1 MTGRLRLPLFRVPNT
16 ADEAAALA
24 PVLAGGQ
31 LAGGPVVAEF
41 ESRLAAAQ
49 GAPACLATADG
60 AGALALA
67 LRLFGV
73 EPGDEV
79 ALSPMTCTATAMP
92 VAMIGARPRWLDVDP
107 LTGMPNAAHLAAGLG
122 AKTKA
127 AIIYHWSGDVAD
139 LEPLAE
145 VCRTNGVAL
154 IQEAAEAWGASY
166 RGQPIGALGDAT
178 VLSFYATRA
187 LSTGDGGAVVLSDR
201 GRLDR
206 ARRLRRFGI
215 DQPTFRL
222 STGDLNPT
230 SGIPEAS
237 GNHQMTGL
245 VAALGL
251 QQLGSAE
258 ARVRRHQEHG
268 RVYDLALQGIAGLTL
283 LTRPEDRRSSQ
294 WTYAFR
300 AERRDDLVRKLTERG
315 IGAQRLHLRVDIYGC
330 FADARRDGLD
340 GVDVFDRENVAVPC
354 GWWLSDADRD
364 EIVACLKSGW

>member
-1 MTGRLRLPLFRVPNT
+1 MAGRPRLPLFRVPNT

-31 LAGGPVVAEF
+31 LGGGPLVAEF

-49 GAPACLATADG
+49 GAPACLATTDG

-67 LRLFGV
+67 LRLAEV

-92 VAMIGARPRWLDVDP
+92 VAMIGAHPRWLDVDP
-107 LTGMPNAAHLAAGLG
+107 LTGMPGADHLAVGIG
-122 AKTKA
+122 PKTKA
-127 AIIYHWSGDVAD
+127 AVIYHWSGDVAD
-139 LEPLAE
+139 LAPLIE
-145 VCRTNGVAL
+145 LCRARGIAL
-154 IQEAAEAWGASY
+154 IQDASEAWGASY
-166 RGQPIGALGDAT
+166 RGQPIGALGDTT
-178 VLSFYATRA
+178 VLSFYATRT
-187 LSTGDGGAVVLSDR
+187 LSTGDGGGCVLSDSDL
-201 GRLDR
+201 LDR

-222 STGDLNPT
+222 STGDLNPA
-230 SGIPEAS
+230 SDIPEAS
-237 GNHQMTGL
+237 GNHQMTSL

-258 ARVRRHQEHG
+258 ARVSRHQQHG
-268 RVYDLALQGIAGLTL
+268 RFFDQALRGIAGLTL
-283 LTRPEDRRSSQ
+283 LMRPDDCRSSY

-300 AERRDDLVRKLTERG
+300 AERRDDLVRKLVERG
-315 IGAQRLHLRVDIYGC
+315 IGAQRLHLRVDTYGC

-340 GVDVFDRENVAVPC
+340 GVDLFDRENIAIPS

>member
-1 MTGRLRLPLFRVPNT
+1 MAGRPRLPLFGVPNT
-16 ADEAAALA
+16 ASEAEALA

-31 LAGGPVVAEF
+31 LAGGPLVAEF

-49 GAPACLATADG
+49 GAPACLATSDG
-60 AGALALA
+60 AGALALS

-73 EPGDEV
+73 GPGDEV

-107 LTGMPNAAHLAAGLG
+107 LTGMPEPGHLAAGIG
-122 AKTKA
+122 PKTKA

-139 LEPLAE
+139 LAPLAGI
-145 VCRTNGVAL
+145 CRARGVAL

-166 RGQPIGALGDAT
+166 RERPIGAFGDAT

-187 LSTGDGGAVVLSDR
+187 LSTGDGGAIVLSDP

-215 DQPTFRL
+215 DQRTFRL
-222 STGDLNPT
+222 SSGDLNPA
-230 SGIPEAS
+230 SDIVEGS
-237 GNHQMTGL
+237 GNHQMTSL

-258 ARVRRHQEHG
+258 ARVRRHREHG
-268 RVYDLALQGIAGLTL
+268 RFYDQALRGIAGLTL
-283 LTRPEDRRSSQ
+283 LARPDDRESSY

-300 AERRDDLVRKLTERG
+300 AERRDDLVRKLTEHG
-315 IGAQRLHLRVDIYGC
+315 IGAQRLHLRVDTYAC

-340 GVDVFDRENVAVPC
+340 GVDLFDRENVAIPC

>member
-1 MTGRLRLPLFRVPNT
+1 MAGRPRLPLFRVPNT
-16 ADEAAALA
+16 ASEAAALA

-41 ESRLAAAQ
+41 ESRLATAQ
-49 GAPACLATADG
+49 GAPVCLATSDG
-60 AGALALA
+60 QGALALA
-67 LRLFGV
+67 LRVYGV

-107 LTGMPNAAHLAAGLG
+107 LTGMPQAGHLVAGIG
-122 AKTKA
+122 PKTKA
-127 AIIYHWSGDVAD
+127 AIIYHRAGDVAD

-145 VCRTNGVAL
+145 VCRANGVAL

-166 RGQPIGALGDAT
+166 RGRPIGAAGDAT

-187 LSTGDGGAVVLSDR
+187 LSTGDGGAIILSNP
-201 GRLDR
+201 GLIDR

-215 DQPTFRL
+215 DQPSFRL
-222 STGDLNPT
+222 PTGDLNPA
-230 SGIPEAS
+230 SDIPEAS
-237 GNHQMTGL
+237 GNHQMTSL

-251 QQLGSAE
+251 QQLDGAA

-268 RVYDLALQGIAGLTL
+268 RFFDRALRGIAGLTL
-283 LTRPEDRRSSQ
+283 LTRPDECRSSY

-300 AERRDDLVRKLTERG
+300 AERRDDLVRKLVERG
-315 IGAQRLHLRVDIYGC
+315 IGAQRLHLRVDTYGC
-330 FADARRDGLD
+330 FAEARRDGLD
-340 GVDVFDRENVAVPC
+340 GVDLFDRENIAIPS